1 MTKTSSASLAL
12 TGDDARDLRAV
23 ARHIERHI
31 QANWQALLEKHAARL
46 ADAYARAGDM
56 AYGTYL
62 DLVFRPIHLQL
73 RQAGLKVRP
82 RLPGKFDISRE
93 WGNADETDQQ
103 RWMWS
108 TLERAGGEP
117 LGTLVTITYHDHSQF
132 RIPRAPGIFAIRAVG
147 PEAVVK
153 ALGQRSA
160 DFKAAREASIEIA
173 EYLAS
178 LAATPGG

>member
-1 MTKTSSASLAL
+1 MTKPAVPTLLL

-31 QANWQALLEKHAARL
+31 QANWGRLLEKNAARL
-46 ADAYARAGDM
+46 ADAYGRAGDL

-62 DLVFRPIHLQL
+62 DMVFRPIHLQL

-82 RLPGKFDISRE
+82 RLPGQFNISRE

-108 TLERAGGEP
+108 TLERASGQA
-117 LGTLVTITYHDHSQF
+117 LGTLVSITYHDHSQF
-132 RIPRAPGIFAIRAVG
+132 RIPRAPGLFAIRAVG

-153 ALGQRSA
+153 ALSRRSA

-178 LAATPGG
+178 QAAQPNA